1 MTFLWRQA
9 GEPTPIGSN
18 PFTDVAAGRWFT
30 DPVRWAFEN
39 GITNGTSSTTF
50 DPNQAVTR
58 VQFAAFLSRYD
69 NLTN

>member
-1 MTFLWRQA
+1 MSA
-9 GEPTPIGSN
+9 GTYY
-18 PFTDVAAGRWFT
+18 T

-39 GITNGTSSTTF
+39 GITTGTSLTTF

-69 NLTN
+69 NLNLN